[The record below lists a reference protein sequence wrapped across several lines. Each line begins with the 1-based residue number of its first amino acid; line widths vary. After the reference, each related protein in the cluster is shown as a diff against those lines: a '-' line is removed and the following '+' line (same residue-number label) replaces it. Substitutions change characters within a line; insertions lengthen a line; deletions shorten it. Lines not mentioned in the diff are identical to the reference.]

1 MKKLLLLL
9 LFIPFIVVAAPV
21 EHVMVT
27 GKDGSVSLHL
37 MYRDANGKQVVSPQ
51 KDWVATARYQM
62 QQDRF
67 AGQANIFSRVQSGA
81 TGAMSN
87 GTMPAVVNQSVGKRA
102 VFAAILDKAKT
113 GGKML
118 GKGALR
124 LGGGFLK
131 FGLFSLAYDIV
142 KNAIKG
148 SKFFWNEERGDFVR
162 EKDDDTYVVIAT
174 KYPTAHVAGGEKNRT
189 NIDRICATDFKGDCE
204 IIAYVKGFKS
214 AQQARNDYCK
224 TKTFTDNGKTYN
236 FDRSGDGG
244 YCYSEKRTKISST
257 YGTTY
262 FKYVDYVP
270 MTLDEFIE
278 EGTPE
283 AAAEPDRWVSVSEV
297 KPTDGPKVMVTDGNV
312 AQSNP
317 YTDPKDGKAKQTRW
331 DVVDG
336 GKFKETEI
344 LRPDLKPNSLEAPKL
359 EPITKTESPNKDD
372 GKTDKPQASAPAA
385 LDLCKE
391 HPDILACD
399 TVPDKPETTDTDFD
413 IPKEEVSLKFTPDNV
428 FPTDGVCPV
437 PVQFQ
442 AFGSTF
448 GFSLQPACDLASMLR
463 PMIIAFA
470 WLVAAFFCA
479 RTIRES

>member
-1 MKKLLLLL
+1 MKKLFLLL
-9 LFIPFIVVAAPV
+9 LFFPFSVIFAAPAAPV

-81 TGAMSN
+81 TGATSSGM
-87 GTMPAVVNQSVGKRA
+87 MPAVVNQSVGKRA
-102 VFAAILDKAKT
+102 VFSAILEKAKT

-131 FGLFSLAYDIV
+131 FGLLSLAYDIV
-142 KNAIKG
+142 KDAIKG

-162 EKDDDTYVVIAT
+162 EKDDDTYIVIAT
-174 KYPTAHVAGGEKNRT
+174 SVYDDGSIGYGTAKTSAE
-189 NIDRICATDFKGDCE
+189 IDEVCRKLGDCK
-204 IIAYVKGFKS
+204 ILGYVPLKQVEPLMNS
-214 AQQARNDYCK
+214 YCASV
-224 TKTFTDNGKTYN
+224 TPPEF
-236 FDRSGDGG
+236 
-244 YCYSEKRTKISST
+244 SEKFMVGWEGFCYKLGWTDTKHRVI
-257 YGTTY
+257 Y
-262 FKYVDYVP
+262 FRYVDYVP
-270 MTLDEFIE
+270 MSLDEFIE

-283 AAAEPDRWVSVSEV
+283 AKTEPDKWVNVSEV
-297 KPTDGPKVMVTDGNV
+297 KPTGEPKVMVTDGNV

-317 YTDPKDGKAKQTRW
+317 YTDPRDGKTKQTRW
-331 DVVDG
+331 DVVN

-344 LRPDLKPNSLEAPKL
+344 LRPDLKPDSPEAPRL
-359 EPITKTESPNKDD
+359 EPITKTETESPNKDD

-399 TVPDKPETTDTDFD
+399 TVPDKPDQVDPDIE
-413 IPKEEVSLKFTPDNV
+413 IPKEEVPITFKPDNI
-428 FPTDGVCPV
+428 FPDSGTCPV

-442 AFGSTF
+442 AFGQTF
-448 GFSLQPACDLASMLR
+448 GFSMQPACDLAAMLR

-470 WLVAAFFCA
+470 WLVAAFFCV
-479 RTIRES
+479 RTIRQG

>member
-1 MKKLLLLL
+1 MKKLFLLL
-9 LFIPFIVVAAPV
+9 LFIPFSMVIAAPV

-102 VFAAILDKAKT
+102 VFAAILDKAKAA
-113 GGKML
+113 GKLL
-118 GKGALR
+118 GKGAGNILR
-124 LGGGFLK
+124 GGVKLGWQSIA
-131 FGLFSLAYDIV
+131 FSLAL
-142 KNAIKG
+142 KAIEG

-162 EKDDDTYVVIAT
+162 EADEDTYVVIAT
-174 KYPTAHVAGGEKNRT
+174 SKPETNGIGSPGDAKTYAEINKVCGEL
-189 NIDRICATDFKGDCE
+189 GDCK
-204 IIAYVKGFKS
+204 ILGYVPLKQVQS
-214 AQQARNDYCK
+214 LRDSYCESVTPSDFNQK
-224 TKTFTDNGKTYN
+224 F
-236 FDRSGDGG
+236 FSGWAG
-244 YCYSEKRTKISST
+244 YCQNFRFIDMKH
-257 YGTTY
+257 GTIY
-262 FKYVDYVP
+262 FRLVDYVP
-270 MTLDEFIE
+270 MTLDDFVE

-283 AAAEPDRWVSVSEV
+283 AIVEPDKWVNVSEV
-297 KPTDGPKVMVTDGNV
+297 KPTGEPKVMVTDGNV

-317 YTDPKDGKAKQTRW
+317 YTDPRDGKTKQTRW
-331 DVVDG
+331 DVVN

-344 LRPDLKPNSLEAPKL
+344 LRPDLKPDSPEAPKL
-359 EPITKTESPNKDD
+359 EPITKTGTESPNKDD

-399 TVPDKPETTDTDFD
+399 TVPDKPDQVDPDIE
-413 IPKEEVSLKFTPDNV
+413 IPKEEVPITFKPDNI
-428 FPTDGVCPV
+428 FPDSGTCPV

-442 AFGSTF
+442 AFGQTF
-448 GFSLQPACDLASMLR
+448 GFSMQPACDLAAMLR

-470 WLVAAFFCA
+470 WLVAAFFCV
-479 RTIRES
+479 RTIRAS

>member
-1 MKKLLLLL
+1 MKKLFFLF
-9 LFIPFIVVAAPV
+9 LFIPFSVIAAPV

-87 GTMPAVVNQSVGKRA
+87 GTMPAVVNQSVGKRV
-102 VFAAILDKAKT
+102 VFANILQKAKVA
-113 GGKML
+113 GKFL
-118 GKGALR
+118 GKGAGNILK
-124 LGGGFLK
+124 GGFK
-131 FGLFSLAYDIV
+131 IGWQSIVFSLV
-142 KNAIKG
+142 LKAIQG

-204 IIAYVKGFKS
+204 IIAYVKGFAR

-244 YCYSEKRTKISST
+244 YCYSEKRTTISST

-283 AAAEPDRWVSVSEV
+283 AAAEPDRWVSLSEV

-344 LRPDLKPNSLEAPKL
+344 LRPDLKPNSPEAPKL
-359 EPITKTESPNKDD
+359 EPVTKKETETPS
-372 GKTDKPQASAPAA
+372 KTDKPQASAPVN

-399 TVPDKPETTDTDFD
+399 TVPDKPKQVDPDFE
-413 IPKEEVSLKFTPDNV
+413 IPKEEVPIIFKPDNI
-428 FPTDGVCPV
+428 FPDSGTCPV

-442 AFGSTF
+442 AFGQTF
-448 GFSLQPACDLASMLR
+448 GFSMQPACDLAAMLR

-470 WLVAAFFCA
+470 WLVAAFFCV
-479 RTIRES
+479 RTIRAG

>member
-9 LFIPFIVVAAPV
+9 LFIPFSLFAAPV
-21 EHVMVT
+21 EHGMVT

-67 AGQANIFSRVQSGA
+67 AGQANIFSRVQSGT

-142 KNAIKG
+142 KDAIKG

-174 KYPTAHVAGGEKNRT
+174 SYYGD
-189 NIDRICATDFKGDCE
+189 NIGYGSAKTSAEIDEVCRKMGDCK
-204 IIAYVKGFKS
+204 ILGYVPSSKLIPTMDS
-214 AQQARNDYCK
+214 YCASV
-224 TKTFTDNGKTYN
+224 TPPEF
-236 FDRSGDGG
+236 
-244 YCYSEKRTKISST
+244 SEKFSVGWEGFCYKLGYTDTKHRVI
-257 YGTTY
+257 Y
-262 FKYVDYVP
+262 FRYVDYVP
-270 MTLDEFIE
+270 MSLDEFIE

-283 AAAEPDRWVSVSEV
+283 AKTEPDKWVNVSEV
-297 KPTDGPKVMVTDGNV
+297 QPTGEPKVMVTDGNV

-317 YTDPKDGKAKQTRW
+317 YTDPRDGKTKQTRW

-344 LRPDLKPNSLEAPKL
+344 LRPDLKPNSPEAPKL
-359 EPITKTESPNKDD
+359 EPITKTGTESPSKDD

-399 TVPDKPETTDTDFD
+399 IVPDKPKQVDPDFE
-413 IPKEEVSLKFTPDNV
+413 IPKEEVPITFKPDNI
-428 FPTDGVCPV
+428 FPDSGICPV

-442 AFGSTF
+442 AFGQTF
-448 GFSLQPACDLASMLR
+448 GFSMQPACDLAAMLR

-470 WLVAAFFCA
+470 WLVAAFFCV
-479 RTIRES
+479 RTIRAG